1 MDKTIALYMRL
12 SDEDDNL
19 AAHEESNSISH
30 QRKLML
36 DHIQKLPELK
46 DCNIMEF
53 SDDGYSGADFS
64 RPNFVKMMD
73 LVKAGKIQVI
83 VTKDYSRLG
92 RDYLEV
98 GNYMECIFPVLQV
111 RYISVNDN
119 YDSANSFG
127 STGGMSVAL
136 KNLVNALYCKDASKK
151 VRAAKA
157 VLAKQGK
164 YIAAFAPFGYQ
175 KSEDDKHML
184 VPDPVT
190 APVVQLIFELAIKG
204 MKYTEIANYLNNN
217 GYDSIFEYYQKIGVK
232 RCYERDIGEHMWS
245 ASTVMEILYN
255 EVYIGSVI
263 NNKTADN
270 IDTGHQVVQRD
281 KEDWIIVENCHEP
294 LVSVEDF
301 KLAHK
306 MIARREVTK
315 RKPNGKWRKSYIR
328 CGICGK
334 GLYKY
339 GNKSSYRCH
348 NGHVSRIRGEEL
360 EATLLDIARNMALA
374 QLQEFELKTD
384 GGNCPDNLER
394 EIESLKKSKAHY
406 AKLKFEIYDDYTK
419 TNITRD
425 QMAKKTAE
433 VKQKIAEIESL
444 ITEKQETLDMQKD
457 LFLDAK
463 QEQLTKLSKLDE
475 FDEEVIRYLI
485 DYVLVYDN
493 EHIEIRF
500 SRTNRLFGPDKPFGT
515 IRYYRKPHT
524 MEKNINDAVELYSG
538 DRPLGLFVQHLP
550 ENLEEMNGIFAEIS
564 ELFENAGV
572 TNFEKLPEDKSVC
585 GRFAK
590 EFNRL
595 NSYLE
600 AAKIQGF
607 KWSKPSY
614 VNENTGEII
623 DVCIDE
629 KTYLILVLRYKELGG
644 NDVGMSDGDAP
655 YDLEGYITEIDT
667 GLIDSDYMN
676 SRFDKYIK
684 LLYGEGS
691 TQETVDQAETELHKT
706 FATLSQEEQ
715 KYANIFLHDIQRGDV
730 EVTVGKSLRDYINE
744 YMSKAKD
751 NQIHQ
756 ISFAIG
762 VDEEKLRIIMDLKLN
777 DTNINEFGRYEEL
790 RQTIDKNRAKEY
802 FERIEGR
809 KIIPPK
815 VNIKVDKLL
824 REFIIRGGFEIQMPE
839 EYK

>member
-1 MDKTIALYMRL
+1 MSQISQIKKIYHAAIYVRL
-12 SDEDDNL
+12 SKEDG
-19 AAHEESNSISH
+19 AVASHEKTESNSIAN
-30 QRKLML
+30 
-36 DHIQKLPELK
+36 QKSLIRDFLENK
-46 DCNIMEF
+46 NDIEVVQEYV
-53 SDDGYSGADFS
+53 DDGFSGSNFE
-64 RPNFVKMMD
+64 RPAFQMMLED
-73 LVKAGKIQVI
+73 IKKGKIDCV
-83 VTKDYSRLG
+83 VTKDLSRFG
-92 RDYLEV
+92 REYIDSGMYIERLFPAMGVRFIAINDGIDSGEAKSQSDEIIIPFKNLINDAYCRDISIKIRSHLEIKRKQGDV
-98 GNYMECIFPVLQV
+98 ITAFVPYGYKKNDKDKHKLEIDVYAANVVKDIFRMKLHGKSQDAIACELNSSGILPPAEYKASTGSNYQTCFKTKEKSEWTSVMV
-111 RYISVNDN
+111 RRILTNEV
-119 YDSANSFG
+119 SANSFG

-493 EHIEIRF
+493 EHIEIRWNF
-500 SRTNRLFGPDKPFGT
+500 DDF
-515 IRYYRKPHT
+515 
-524 MEKNINDAVELYSG
+524 
-538 DRPLGLFVQHLP
+538 Q
-550 ENLEEMNGIFAEIS
+550 
-564 ELFENAGV
+564 AG
-572 TNFEKLPEDKSVC
+572 
-585 GRFAK
+585 
-590 EFNRL
+590 
-595 NSYLE
+595 
-600 AAKIQGF
+600 
-607 KWSKPSY
+607 
-614 VNENTGEII
+614 
-623 DVCIDE
+623 
-629 KTYLILVLRYKELGG
+629 
-644 NDVGMSDGDAP
+644 
-655 YDLEGYITEIDT
+655 
-667 GLIDSDYMN
+667 
-676 SRFDKYIK
+676 
-684 LLYGEGS
+684 
-691 TQETVDQAETELHKT
+691 
-706 FATLSQEEQ
+706 
-715 KYANIFLHDIQRGDV
+715 
-730 EVTVGKSLRDYINE
+730 
-744 YMSKAKD
+744 
-751 NQIHQ
+751 
-756 ISFAIG
+756 
-762 VDEEKLRIIMDLKLN
+762 
-777 DTNINEFGRYEEL
+777 
-790 RQTIDKNRAKEY
+790 
-802 FERIEGR
+802 
-809 KIIPPK
+809 
-815 VNIKVDKLL
+815 
-824 REFIIRGGFEIQMPE
+824 
-839 EYK
+839 

>member
-119 YDSANSFG
+119 YDSANSF
-127 STGGMSVAL
+127 
-136 KNLVNALYCKDASKK
+136 
-151 VRAAKA
+151 
-157 VLAKQGK
+157 
-164 YIAAFAPFGYQ
+164 
-175 KSEDDKHML
+175 
-184 VPDPVT
+184 
-190 APVVQLIFELAIKG
+190 
-204 MKYTEIANYLNNN
+204 
-217 GYDSIFEYYQKIGVK
+217 
-232 RCYERDIGEHMWS
+232 
-245 ASTVMEILYN
+245 
-255 EVYIGSVI
+255 
-263 NNKTADN
+263 
-270 IDTGHQVVQRD
+270 
-281 KEDWIIVENCHEP
+281 
-294 LVSVEDF
+294 

-348 NGHVSRIRGEEL
+348 NGHVSRIRGEDL

-493 EHIEIRF
+493 EHIEIRWNF
-500 SRTNRLFGPDKPFGT
+500 DDF
-515 IRYYRKPHT
+515 
-524 MEKNINDAVELYSG
+524 
-538 DRPLGLFVQHLP
+538 Q
-550 ENLEEMNGIFAEIS
+550 
-564 ELFENAGV
+564 AG
-572 TNFEKLPEDKSVC
+572 
-585 GRFAK
+585 
-590 EFNRL
+590 
-595 NSYLE
+595 
-600 AAKIQGF
+600 
-607 KWSKPSY
+607 
-614 VNENTGEII
+614 
-623 DVCIDE
+623 
-629 KTYLILVLRYKELGG
+629 
-644 NDVGMSDGDAP
+644 
-655 YDLEGYITEIDT
+655 
-667 GLIDSDYMN
+667 
-676 SRFDKYIK
+676 
-684 LLYGEGS
+684 
-691 TQETVDQAETELHKT
+691 
-706 FATLSQEEQ
+706 
-715 KYANIFLHDIQRGDV
+715 
-730 EVTVGKSLRDYINE
+730 
-744 YMSKAKD
+744 
-751 NQIHQ
+751 
-756 ISFAIG
+756 
-762 VDEEKLRIIMDLKLN
+762 
-777 DTNINEFGRYEEL
+777 
-790 RQTIDKNRAKEY
+790 
-802 FERIEGR
+802 
-809 KIIPPK
+809 
-815 VNIKVDKLL
+815 
-824 REFIIRGGFEIQMPE
+824 
-839 EYK
+839 